1 MAAMHIPNSKAA
13 SGLRVVAARNSEL
26 SKLCREFHVLR
37 LELFGSALSSA
48 FDSEQSDLD
57 FLVEFQPLQ
66 PGDYATAF
74 FGFKEALER
83 LFGRPVDLVVASA
96 IRNPYFRRS
105 IEQSKAL
112 LYAA

>member
-1 MAAMHIPNSKAA
+1 MATIHNPKSNAG
-13 SGLRVVAARNSEL
+13 SGLHVVAARHSEL
-26 SKLCREFHVLR
+26 SKLCREFHILR
-37 LELFGSALSSA
+37 LELFGSALNSA
-48 FDSEQSDLD
+48 FDSEHSDLD
-57 FLVEFQPLQ
+57 FLVEFKPLQ

-74 FGFKEALER
+74 FSFKEALER
-83 LFGRPVDLVVASA
+83 LFERPVDLVVASA

>member
-1 MAAMHIPNSKAA
+1 MATIQISKSKAE
-13 SGLRVVAARNSEL
+13 SGLHVVAARRSEL
-26 SKLCREFHVLR
+26 SELCREFHILR

-48 FDSEQSDLD
+48 FDFEHSDLD

-74 FGFKEALER
+74 FSFKEALER
-83 LFGRPVDLVVASA
+83 LFERPVDLVVASA

>member
-1 MAAMHIPNSKAA
+1 MAAIHIPKSEAE
-13 SGLRVVAARNSEL
+13 SELRAVAARHSEL
-26 SKLCREFHVLR
+26 SELCHEFHILR

-48 FDSEQSDLD
+48 FDVERSDLD

-74 FGFKEALER
+74 FGFKEALEQ

>member
-1 MAAMHIPNSKAA
+1 MATIHIPKPEAGA
-13 SGLRVVAARNSEL
+13 GLRVVAAHHSEL
-26 SKLCREFHVLR
+26 AKLCREFHILR
-37 LELFGSALSSA
+37 LELFGSALKSA
-48 FDSEQSDLD
+48 FNFEHSDLD

-74 FGFKEALER
+74 FSFKEALER
-83 LFGRPVDLVVASA
+83 LFERPVDLVVASA

-112 LYAA
+112 LYVA

>member
-1 MAAMHIPNSKAA
+1 MAAIHIPKSETE
-13 SGLRVVAARNSEL
+13 SGLRTVAARHSEL
-26 SKLCREFHVLR
+26 SELCREFHVLR

-66 PGDYATAF
+66 PSDYATAF
-74 FGFKEALER
+74 FNFKEALER
-83 LFGRPVDLVVASA
+83 LFERPVDLVVASA

-105 IEQSKAL
+105 VEQSKAL